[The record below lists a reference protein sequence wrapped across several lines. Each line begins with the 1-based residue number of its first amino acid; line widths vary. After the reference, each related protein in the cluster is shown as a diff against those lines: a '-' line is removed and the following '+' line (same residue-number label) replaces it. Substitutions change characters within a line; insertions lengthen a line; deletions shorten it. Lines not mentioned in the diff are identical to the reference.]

1 MNYYIRAA
9 LNDLE
14 SLLYN
19 DFMREHVRA
28 INRGK
33 LYGLSEEVQ
42 NAVEETIMNL
52 CEQMLWRFTQVI
64 NELDNKEDA
73 NERAAD

>member
-9 LNDLE
+9 LSDLE

-52 CEQMLWRFTQVI
+52 CEQMQWRFTQACDA
-64 NELDNKEDA
+64 LNKEE
-73 NERAAD
+73 NADE